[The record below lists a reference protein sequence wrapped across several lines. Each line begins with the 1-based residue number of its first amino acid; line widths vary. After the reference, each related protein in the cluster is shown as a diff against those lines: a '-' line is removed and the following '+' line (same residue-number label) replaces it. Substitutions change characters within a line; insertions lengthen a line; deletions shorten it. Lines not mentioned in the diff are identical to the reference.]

1 MKSAYLRHRRG
12 KVAKTFFGRVRLQCL
27 GMRGLRRFNHEPRE
41 IRYSGMASPRPF
53 RIRISEEKLCFFA
66 FLVRTLLT
74 DP

>member
-1 MKSAYLRHRRG
+1 MESAYLRHHRG

-27 GMRGLRRFNHEPRE
+27 GMRGPRQFNHEPRE
-41 IRYSGMASPRPF
+41 IRYSGVASPPSF
-53 RIRISEEKLCFFA
+53 RIRISGKKLCFFA